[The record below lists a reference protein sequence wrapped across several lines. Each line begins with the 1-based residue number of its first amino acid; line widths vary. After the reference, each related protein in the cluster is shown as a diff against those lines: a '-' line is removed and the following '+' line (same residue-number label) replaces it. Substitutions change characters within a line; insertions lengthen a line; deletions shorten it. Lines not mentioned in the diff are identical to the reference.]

1 MKHPNFSH
9 KEVAVTLLEVILFC
23 YKNHKPLP
31 KLRGGLEF
39 FLEEDFSRKIFLE
52 KYFRKNIYKVVEI
65 MRTS

>member
-39 FLEEDFSRKIFLE
+39 FLGRRF
-52 KYFRKNIYKVVEI
+52 FRKNISGKI
-65 MRTS
+65 FTKWWKL